1 VVTLAAPNLG
11 TVRRKAPHQMSALP
25 ETTTPAMA
33 QRIEIWPIGRLVPYA
48 KNARTHSPDQ
58 VAQIAASI
66 VEFGFVNP
74 ILVDSTGGIIAGHG
88 RLLAAR
94 KLGLAEVPVV
104 VLGHLNEIQRRAYV
118 IADNQLA
125 LNAGWNDELLRSAL
139 ESLGADGFDVSLVG
153 FSDEELVVLLASAE
167 PEAAADV
174 GEESVPE
181 PPAQPVTLPGDVWLI
196 GQHRLICGDC
206 RDTTVIGKL
215 MAGARANV
223 AITSPPYATQ
233 REYDPSSGFKP
244 VPPEEY
250 VDWFRAVAAG
260 VEAVLAPDGSYF
272 LNIKAH
278 ADEGERSL
286 YVMDLVL
293 AHRRQWGWRFV
304 DEFCWRKTDNGVPGG
319 WGNRFKN
326 AFEPI
331 YHFCRQPQIK
341 FRPQAVGH
349 QSEDCFDYSPNNPKS
364 TSGSGLL
371 GTGARGAAAAQP
383 GADDG
388 DGRFTGIARPSNVI
402 EVKSESSQ
410 GSHSA
415 PFPRALVEFFV
426 KAFTDADDVVFDPFM
441 GSGTTMAAA
450 HGLGRTGYGCE
461 ISPAYCDVVLR
472 RIASLVGEGAVLA
485 ETGQSIS
492 EVAAARG
499 VPQEQVDNPRLRDS
513 RRIQHHGPAPFYG
526 SRQAS

>member
-1 VVTLAAPNLG
+1 MVEA
-11 TVRRKAPHQMSALP
+11 HI
-25 ETTTPAMA
+25 TPAMA
-33 QRIEIWPIGRLVPYA
+33 RHIEIWPTDRLVPYA
-48 KNARTHSPDQ
+48 KNARTHSPEQ

-74 ILVDSTGGIIAGHG
+74 LLVDSSDGIIAGHG

-104 VLGHLNEIQRRAYV
+104 VLGHLSEIQRRAYI

-125 LNAGWNDELLRSAL
+125 LNAGWNDELLRGVL
-139 ESLGADGFDVSLVG
+139 ESLDADGFNLSLVG
-153 FSDEELVVLLASAE
+153 FSDDELAALLAKAE
-167 PEAAADV
+167 PDATSTVEEEA
-174 GEESVPE
+174 VPE
-181 PPAQPVTLPGDVWLI
+181 PPAQPVTQPGDVWLI
-196 GQHRLICGDC
+196 GNHRLICGDS
-206 RDTTVIGKL
+206 RDAAVVEKL

-233 REYDPSSGFKP
+233 RQYDPTSGFKP

-250 VDWFRAVAAG
+250 VEWFRAVAAG
-260 VEAVLAPDGSYF
+260 VESVLAPDGSYF

-278 ADEGERSL
+278 ADDGERNL

-319 WGNRFKN
+319 WQNRFKN
-326 AFEPI
+326 AWEPVF
-331 YHFCRQPQIK
+331 HFCRQQQIK
-341 FRPQAVGH
+341 FRAEAVSH
-349 QSEDCFDYSPNNPKS
+349 ESDDCFDYSPDNPKS
-364 TSGSGLL
+364 NSGSGLL
-371 GTGARGAAAAQP
+371 GTGARGAAADGGKNQDAWQRSRNSLS
-383 GADDG
+383 DDSE
-388 DGRFTGIARPSNVI
+388 GRHAGLARPSNVI

-426 KAFTDADDVVFDPFM
+426 KAFSDAGDVVFDPFM

-450 HGLGRTGYGCE
+450 QVLGRAAYGCE
-461 ISPAYCDVVLR
+461 ISPAYCDVIVR
-472 RIASLVGEGAVLA
+472 RLLSLGVDAVLESNSDSFA
-485 ETGQSIS
+485 D
-492 EVAAARG
+492 VAAARG
-499 VPQEQVDNPRLRDS
+499 VDPDQVLNPKMQDS
-513 RRIQHHGPAPFYG
+513 GAIKHHGPNPHYG
-526 SRQAS
+526 PAGKAS